1 MRSILVVN
9 PKGGSGKTT
18 ISTNLA
24 SYYAVWQVPTALVDL
39 DPQQSSMG
47 WLSCRPEE
55 ADKIQGF
62 NGLAGHIT
70 LDDDIKRVI
79 YDAPARTDNNKVA
92 RLIKLTDAVI
102 IPVLPSSI
110 DMRAVAS
117 FVVDLLRKIRG
128 TDQELLIGLVANR
141 SHTNYRSYKILVE
154 FLKKLDIPVI
164 TSLRDSQNYIRAA
177 DHGIGI
183 FEMSPSEV
191 NQDIEQWRPLINWVE
206 GKHKPK

>member
-24 SYYAVWQVPTALVDL
+24 SYYAVWKVPTALVDL

-47 WLSCRPEE
+47 WLSSRPKE

-70 LDDDIKRVI
+70 LADETKRVI

-92 RLIKLTDAVI
+92 RLIKQTDAVI
-102 IPVLPSSI
+102 IPVLPSAI

-128 TDQELLIGLVANR
+128 ANSDVLIGLVANR
-141 SHTNYRSYKILVE
+141 SHTNYRSYRVLVE
-154 FLKKLDIPVI
+154 FLKKMDIPVI
-164 TSLRDSQNYIRAA
+164 TSLRDSQNYVHAA
-177 DHGIGI
+177 DRGIGI
-183 FEMSPSEV
+183 FEMTPSEV
-191 NQDIEQWRPLINWVE
+191 TQDIEQWRPLINWVE
-206 GKHKPK
+206 GKHTPK

>member
-1 MRSILVVN
+1 MRSILIVN

-24 SYYAVWQVPTALVDL
+24 SYYAVWKVPTALVDL

-47 WLSCRPEE
+47 WLSSRPEE
-55 ADKIQGF
+55 ADKIHGF

-92 RLIKLTDAVI
+92 RLVKLTDAVI
-102 IPVLPSSI
+102 IPVLPSAI
-110 DMRAVAS
+110 DMRAVAG
-117 FVVDLLRKIRG
+117 FVVDLLRKIRSSNP
-128 TDQELLIGLVANR
+128 DVLIGLVANR
-141 SHTNYRSYKILVE
+141 SHTNYKSYKVLVE

-164 TSLRDSQNYIRAA
+164 TSLRDSQNYIRSA
-177 DHGIGI
+177 DQGIGI
-183 FEMSPSEV
+183 FEMAPSEV
-191 NQDIEQWRPLINWVE
+191 EVEIEQWRPLINWVE
-206 GKHKPK
+206 GKHKPE